1 MYLRC
6 SDVRDASA
14 IYLEMKKLRPEFAV
28 EFVDPSIFKSVSF
41 SNPLT
46 TPPQYQGKLTCH
58 RLQAQLVMDTL
69 FMRAKLS

>member
-41 SNPLT
+41 SNP
-46 TPPQYQGKLTCH
+46 PP
-58 RLQAQLVMDTL
+58 TL
-69 FMRAKLS
+69 SQPLPNTKES